1 MTRLAL
7 LPADQVPLPDLHAA
21 FGAAFADYVA
31 GPFVLAP
38 EQFPAFLARQVVDLA
53 ASRVALAGDG
63 VVVAFAFVARRERI
77 GRWRLATMGARPEA
91 RGQGAAPALLDE
103 LIARQ
108 PALELEVF
116 AQNPRA
122 VRLYESRGFV
132 IRRPLLGW
140 QRAAGP
146 VVAGAPAPVQAV
158 DRAAAF
164 AWLDAA
170 EAAIPELP
178 LQVTAPAL
186 AGQPVAWEAWR
197 RGTAQLVFSLAGAD
211 TLVIQSLVDHDPA
224 QADAEALVHALLHAH
239 PQHTLRCG
247 QLQRDDIGGA
257 ALRRLGAE
265 PLPLHQWWML
275 RASSA

>member
-7 LPADQVPLPDLHAA
+7 LPADQVPLADLHAA

-31 GPFVLAP
+31 GPFVLAS
-38 EQFPAFLARQVVDLA
+38 EQFPAFLARQGVDLA
-53 ASRVALAGDG
+53 ASRVACAPDG
-63 VVVAFAFVARRERI
+63 GILAFAFVARREHA

-122 VRLYESRGFV
+122 VRLYQSRGFV
-132 IRRPLLGW
+132 IRRPLFGW
-140 QRAAGP
+140 QRDAGP
-146 VVAGAPAPVQAV
+146 VVGAPAPVRVV
-158 DRAAAF
+158 DRRAAF
-164 AWLDAA
+164 DWLDAA

-186 AGQPVAWEAWR
+186 AGQPVALEAWQ
-197 RGTAQLVFSLAGAD
+197 RGAALLVFSLAGAD

-247 QLQRDDIGGA
+247 QLQRDDVGGA
-257 ALRRLGAE
+257 ALRRLGAT

-275 RASSA
+275 RPSSA